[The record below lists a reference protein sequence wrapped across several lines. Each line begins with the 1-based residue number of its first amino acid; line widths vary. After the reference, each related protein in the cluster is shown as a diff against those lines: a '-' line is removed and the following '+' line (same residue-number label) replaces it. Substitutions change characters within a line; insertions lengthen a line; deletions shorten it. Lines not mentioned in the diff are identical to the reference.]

1 MKTNKKDDSLNI
13 FLARTLIEKHGIN
26 SKLFK
31 KIQYHQNNLQIL
43 SKDFNIEK
51 DYIKKTVQL
60 RSFRNKLTSI
70 TTEDTVNS
78 IDQRTQKT
86 KVYKLKQLEPSLLHR
101 IVNKKTRKDSSI
113 FTNNALNHI
122 NVKNIN
128 HEEAL
133 TTTYRDNMI
142 TYQYPYKYSEI
153 SEMNNLKS
161 RSRLSTVIIDE
172 NNNSDLSNSIRLSSK
187 LKIHDSN
194 SYFVE
199 KLPEIFDR
207 SASNNNDIH
216 AIKSNPKHII
226 HTSMTKDMTLI
237 RDMTLTADEKAQNSL
252 LGEPKNFNMT
262 FRSKNHLQSH
272 EFRDNPD
279 LKKETHK
286 AYRTMQRVGNISLS
300 PHHIMNHKLA
310 QKILMIQ
317 NKNIIKDR
325 QFKGYNIKRLLSES
339 TSPRFN
345 QILTV

>member
-31 KIQYHQNNLQIL
+31 KIEYHQNNLQIH
-43 SKDFNIEK
+43 SKDLNIEK

-60 RSFRNKLTSI
+60 RSFRNKLTSN
-70 TTEDTVNS
+70 TVEDAVNS

-86 KVYKLKQLEPSLLHR
+86 KVYKIKQLEPSLLHR
-101 IVNKKTRKDSSI
+101 IVNKKTRKEIPSI

-128 HEEAL
+128 QEVAL
-133 TTTYRDNMI
+133 TPTYRDKLI

-153 SEMNNLKS
+153 SEINDLKS
-161 RSRLSTVIIDE
+161 KSRLSTVIIDE
-172 NNNSDLSNSIRLSSK
+172 NNNSELSDSIKMSSK
-187 LKIHDSN
+187 LKTHDSN

-207 SASNNNDIH
+207 SSGNNNDINV
-216 AIKSNPKHII
+216 IRSNPPHII
-226 HTSMTKDMTLI
+226 HTNMTKDMTLT
-237 RDMTLTADEKAQNSL
+237 DDKAQNRL
-252 LGEPKNFNMT
+252 LEEPKNFNMS
-262 FRSKNHLQSH
+262 FRSKNHRQSH

-286 AYRTMQRVGNISLS
+286 AYRTMQKVGNTSLS
-300 PHHIMNHKLA
+300 PHHIINHRLA

-317 NKNIIKDR
+317 NKNIKDS
-325 QFKGYNIKRLLSES
+325 QFKGNNIKRLVSES